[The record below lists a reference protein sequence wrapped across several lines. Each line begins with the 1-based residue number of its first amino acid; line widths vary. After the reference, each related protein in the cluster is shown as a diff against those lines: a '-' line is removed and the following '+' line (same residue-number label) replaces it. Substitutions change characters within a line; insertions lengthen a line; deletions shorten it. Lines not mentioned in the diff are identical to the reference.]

1 MGKGSAGRSRSGSAS
16 VTVVRFA
23 FPQLSSVW
31 HTKQKFTKA
40 FLFEKEPIETQNNIN
55 KEEEQLKQK
64 EKVEDPPIVESV
76 NTNEIPLEDTQF
88 NEEFYDEEFYDEE
101 YITDYDKEDIFNDY
115 YEEYDDEYY
124 NDEYDMEEYWLR
136 KLSNQKA
143 GFEIKRKKT
152 EINRDNYSF
161 ITKPIIKHR
170 GCKQIWVKTLA
181 YNQANKR
188 FRHYL
193 DNILNKKV
201 NIDKKLLLRGLKRVP
216 PKYPV
221 PSVISTSSTVKNTPP
236 PVNKTEQDEISRAI
250 RESLATSSVPETGL
264 TAQQLLDLQ
273 NRELTPEDYEL
284 LLMLDESVK
293 PKTISASIVD
303 SFPTRKANS
312 NDISKDPCGV
322 CLVEFCEGDDI
333 KSLPCGHIY
342 HAECIS
348 KWLTERSTKCPLY
361 GLSLEK

>member
-1 MGKGSAGRSRSGSAS
+1 
-16 VTVVRFA
+16 
-23 FPQLSSVW
+23 
-31 HTKQKFTKA
+31 
-40 FLFEKEPIETQNNIN
+40 
-55 KEEEQLKQK
+55 
-64 EKVEDPPIVESV
+64 
-76 NTNEIPLEDTQF
+76 
-88 NEEFYDEEFYDEE
+88 
-101 YITDYDKEDIFNDY
+101 
-115 YEEYDDEYY
+115 
-124 NDEYDMEEYWLR
+124 
-136 KLSNQKA
+136 
-143 GFEIKRKKT
+143 
-152 EINRDNYSF
+152 
-161 ITKPIIKHR
+161 
-170 GCKQIWVKTLA
+170 
-181 YNQANKR
+181 
-188 FRHYL
+188 
-193 DNILNKKV
+193 
-201 NIDKKLLLRGLKRVP
+201 LKRVP

-250 RESLATSSVPETGL
+250 RESLATSSVPAATGL

-348 KWLTERSTKCPLY
+348 KWLTERSTKCPLD